1 MMLLD
6 GINTIL
12 NIKFFL
18 MDNLVFNKKNNSIQ
32 KINLTLKKEK
42 HSILKNNI
50 NTIGKYFICPKCNVN
65 IPSLP
70 FFINP
75 IESGSIEILIN
86 CRCGNKDRMPL
97 EDYFNFKIPV
107 ANINIC
113 EECNSNRPNLNCLY
127 CIDCSKWI
135 CEDCRKYF
143 KETEKDHNYSEYPVI
158 FSQLCNAHI
167 NHENLFFCATCNKEL
182 CIKCTKNHQTK
193 HKIINLIDYYNK
205 VKELHSIKNI
215 ENRINSFNNK
225 NEELKKKCLDNFERI
240 EMEYE
245 NSYIELNDDSK
256 DINIER
262 EAFLEIYNK
271 NIILNKQLN
280 KFIHA
285 LYNIFILAQEHPNYN
300 IIHNLEISSFIN
312 DNFPDIE
319 FENKNNSNNYYV
331 TMYKKI
337 YKYFR
342 ENYLLSIKSLIL
354 MKEEK
359 VYLDKY
365 NIKHLFKINEES
377 IILTTDS
384 CFQIFSIKTKEFSPI
399 INEHN
404 KEITK
409 IIKLKNGNIV
419 TASKDGHIKIWSL
432 ENSISFK
439 NSLTCHDEE
448 IIELLELSDGNLL
461 SVDKIGKLIIWDINK
476 SKQIQMILLNLNVL
490 SINEISLNEFF
501 VITDSNLVI
510 LQNNKKIIRK
520 NFNKIKVISALFV
533 NSQLICCTDN
543 DKINIYE
550 INPFKEIKSVSLN
563 NIIITVKQFS
573 DKYIYGISVDYNL
586 YFFKSSNYEQIS
598 CITIKTYNFYEL
610 LYMNEYY
617 AYCGSNN
624 GLIEWNLNIHDLID
638 DYVDNIVLI

>member
-1 MMLLD
+1 
-6 GINTIL
+6 
-12 NIKFFL
+12 

-319 FENKNNSNNYYV
+319 YENKNNSNNYYV

>member
-6 GINTIL
+6 EINIIL

-42 HSILKNNI
+42 YSILKNNI

-256 DINIER
+256 DISIER

-404 KEITK
+404 KEISK

>member
-1 MMLLD
+1 
-6 GINTIL
+6 
-12 NIKFFL
+12 

>member
-1 MMLLD
+1 MKTKLS
-6 GINTIL
+6 
-12 NIKFFL
+12 IK
-18 MDNLVFNKKNNSIQ
+18 K
-32 KINLTLKKEK
+32 NLTLRKEK

-476 SKQIQMILLNLNVL
+476 YKQIQMILLNLNVL
-490 SINEISLNEFF
+490 SIKEISLNEFF

>member
-1 MMLLD
+1 
-6 GINTIL
+6 
-12 NIKFFL
+12 

-32 KINLTLKKEK
+32 KINLTLRKEK

-256 DINIER
+256 DISIER

-365 NIKHLFKINEES
+365 NIKHLFKINEKS

-448 IIELLELSDGNLL
+448 IIELLELSDRNLL

-476 SKQIQMILLNLNVL
+476 YKQIQMILLNLNVL
-490 SINEISLNEFF
+490 SINEISLKEFF

>member
-6 GINTIL
+6 EINTIL

-32 KINLTLKKEK
+32 KINLTLRKEK

>member
-1 MMLLD
+1 
-6 GINTIL
+6 
-12 NIKFFL
+12 

-205 VKELHSIKNI
+205 VKELNSKKNI

-384 CFQIFSIKTKEFSPI
+384 CFQIFNIKTKEFSPI

-476 SKQIQMILLNLNVL
+476 YKQIQMILLNLNVL
-490 SINEISLNEFF
+490 SINEILLNEFF

>member
-1 MMLLD
+1 
-6 GINTIL
+6 
-12 NIKFFL
+12 

-32 KINLTLKKEK
+32 KINLTLRKEK

-365 NIKHLFKINEES
+365 NIKHLFKINEKS

-448 IIELLELSDGNLL
+448 IIELLELSDRNLL

-476 SKQIQMILLNLNVL
+476 YKQIQMILLNLNVL
-490 SINEISLNEFF
+490 SINEISLKEFF

>member
-1 MMLLD
+1 
-6 GINTIL
+6 
-12 NIKFFL
+12 

-476 SKQIQMILLNLNVL
+476 YKQIQMILLNLNVL

>member
-1 MMLLD
+1 
-6 GINTIL
+6 
-12 NIKFFL
+12 

-476 SKQIQMILLNLNVL
+476 SKQIQMIILNLNVL

>member
-1 MMLLD
+1 
-6 GINTIL
+6 
-12 NIKFFL
+12 

-256 DINIER
+256 DISIER

-319 FENKNNSNNYYV
+319 FENKNNFNNYYV

-476 SKQIQMILLNLNVL
+476 YKQIQMILLNLNVL
-490 SINEISLNEFF
+490 SIKEISLNEFF

>member
-1 MMLLD
+1 
-6 GINTIL
+6 
-12 NIKFFL
+12 

-384 CFQIFSIKTKEFSPI
+384 CFQIFNIKTKEFSPI

-439 NSLTCHDEE
+439 NSFTCHDEE

-476 SKQIQMILLNLNVL
+476 YKQIQMILLNLNVL

>member
-1 MMLLD
+1 
-6 GINTIL
+6 
-12 NIKFFL
+12 

-32 KINLTLKKEK
+32 KVNLSLKKEK
-42 HSILKNNI
+42 HSLLKNNI
-50 NTIGKYFICPKCNVN
+50 NSIDKYFICPKCNVN

-86 CRCGNKDRMPL
+86 CRCGYKDRMPL

-107 ANINIC
+107 PNINIC
-113 EECNSNRPNLNCLY
+113 EECNSNKSNLNCLY

-135 CEDCRKYF
+135 CEYCRKYF
-143 KETEKDHNYSEYPVI
+143 EDTEKDHHYSEFPVI
-158 FSQLCNAHI
+158 FSQLCNVHI
-167 NHENLFFCATCNKEL
+167 NHENLFFCFNCNKEI
-182 CIKCTKNHQTK
+182 CIKCTKNHQNN
-193 HKIINLIDYYNK
+193 HKIINLIEYYNK

-215 ENRINSFNNK
+215 ENRIISFNNK
-225 NEELKKKCLDNFERI
+225 NEELKKKCLDNFEKI
-240 EMEYE
+240 EIEFE
-245 NSYIELNDDSK
+245 NSYIELNDDLK

-262 EAFLEIYNK
+262 EAFIEIYNK
-271 NIILNKQLN
+271 NIILNQQLN
-280 KFIHA
+280 KFIHV
-285 LYNIFILAQEHPNYN
+285 LYNIFILAQDHPNFN
-300 IIHNLEISSFIN
+300 IIHNLEISSFIS
-312 DNFPDIE
+312 DNFPNIE
-319 FENKNNSNNYYV
+319 FENKNNSNNYYI
-331 TMYKKI
+331 TMYRKI

-365 NIKHLFKINEES
+365 NIKHLLKINDEN

-384 CFQIFSIKTKEFSPI
+384 SFQIFNIKTKEFSPI
-399 INEHN
+399 INGHN
-404 KEITK
+404 KELTK

-419 TASKDGHIKIWSL
+419 SASKDGQIKIWSF

-439 NSLTCHDEE
+439 NSLSCHDEE

-461 SVDKIGKLIIWDINK
+461 SIDKIGKLIIWDINK
-476 SKQIQMILLNLNVL
+476 YKQIQMILLNLNVL
-490 SINEISLNEFF
+490 SISEISLIEFF
-501 VITDSNLVI
+501 IITDNNLII
-510 LQNNKKIIRK
+510 LQNNKKIIKK

-533 NSQLICCTDN
+533 NLCLICCNDN
-543 DKINIYE
+543 NTINIYE
-550 INPFKEIKSVSLN
+550 INPFKEIKTISLN
-563 NIIITVKQFS
+563 NNIIAIKQFN

-586 YFFKSSNYEQIS
+586 YFFKSSNYEQLS
-598 CITIKTYNFYEL
+598 CTTIKTYNFYEF

>member
-1 MMLLD
+1 MLLD
-6 GINTIL
+6 EINTIL

-439 NSLTCHDEE
+439 NSLTSHDEE

-476 SKQIQMILLNLNVL
+476 YKQIQMILLNLNVL

>member
-1 MMLLD
+1 
-6 GINTIL
+6 
-12 NIKFFL
+12 

-32 KINLTLKKEK
+32 KINLTLRKEK

-215 ENRINSFNNK
+215 ENRINSFINK

>member
-1 MMLLD
+1 MLLD
-6 GINTIL
+6 EINIIL

-476 SKQIQMILLNLNVL
+476 YKQIQMILLNLN
-490 SINEISLNEFF
+490 
-501 VITDSNLVI
+501 D
-510 LQNNKKIIRK
+510 
-520 NFNKIKVISALFV
+520 
-533 NSQLICCTDN
+533 
-543 DKINIYE
+543 
-550 INPFKEIKSVSLN
+550 
-563 NIIITVKQFS
+563 
-573 DKYIYGISVDYNL
+573 
-586 YFFKSSNYEQIS
+586 
-598 CITIKTYNFYEL
+598 
-610 LYMNEYY
+610 
-617 AYCGSNN
+617 
-624 GLIEWNLNIHDLID
+624 
-638 DYVDNIVLI
+638 